1 MKNALRFIIPFLF
14 LLAGA
19 GLLVGWT
26 FYIEPNVNTGK
37 VIVANKDIPFKAKI
51 TKNDVVVKQIQKDNI
66 VNGAYTPNDIDLV
79 VGKYS
84 SIEIKQGTQV
94 YSDLIDS
101 FDLIP
106 NEEKGEFI
114 APIPDSWLFAVPGS
128 LRRTFVADFYVIPD
142 KERAVIE
149 SLLKE
154 TKTSN
159 DNPESSE
166 GEPESSGKE
175 PVKTTDESDDFVS
188 EIGEPV
194 LKNVRVSSVK
204 DRANKEVKASEESK
218 DAATGVI
225 ANMEIVTDGK
235 SLTKLREY
243 TEKGY
248 KLYVVYRYERVKE
261 GE

>member
-1 MKNALRFIIPFLF
+1 MKNALRFIVPLLF

-37 VIVANKDIPFKAKI
+37 VIVAKRDIPFKAKI
-51 TKNDVVVKQIQKDNI
+51 SKDDVMIKQIQKDNI
-66 VNGAYTPNDIDLV
+66 VNGAYTPSDIELV
-79 VGKYS
+79 VGKYA
-84 SIEIKQGTQV
+84 SIEIKKGTQV

-128 LRRTFVADFYVIPD
+128 LRKTFVADFYAIPD

-149 SLLKE
+149 SLIKE
-154 TKTSN
+154 AQTSN
-159 DNPESSE
+159 DNPEVAKE
-166 GEPESSGKE
+166 EE
-175 PVKTTDESDDFVS
+175 PVETNQQTDSFVS
-188 EIGEPV
+188 GANEPI

-204 DRANKEVKASEESK
+204 DRANKEVTASEESK

-225 ANMEIVTDGK
+225 ANMEIVADSE
-235 SLTKLREY
+235 SLTKLRDY

-248 KLYVVYRYERVKE
+248 KLYVVYRYERLKE